1 MQRIKNIVSNP
12 VVREGV
18 PLLGLYWLYSS
29 IRHFVALDNPY
40 QAFHNAFKLIHL
52 EEQLGIFYEPTIQS
66 WLVEHALGVV
76 RVANEFYT
84 LGYFPV
90 LILCAVLLYR
100 FSPQRF
106 RIFKWTFMLG
116 LGFALI
122 SFSVFPLAPPRM
134 LPEVGFVD
142 TQWMFGSNL
151 YRQES
156 VLSFYNPY
164 AAMPSLHFGW
174 ALLVGLV
181 ACSSHRRILKVLG
194 VLYPCCMA
202 IVIVTT
208 GHHYFLDIVGGGVVI
223 ALAHSIVRM
232 LPRAFPVP
240 TLGTAGVRL
249 GGTWLRSVRASG
261 FGHSRRLL
269 SRLQFSHLVPP
280 HIENLFE
287 GINVRSRRRSRII
300 WAAYHAR
307 RQARRDSCSITRDI
321 LSLNMRPPL

>member
-1 MQRIKNIVSNP
+1 MRGIKNIISNP
-12 VVREGV
+12 VVREGA

-29 IRHFVALDNPY
+29 IRHFVACDNPY
-40 QAFHNAFKLIHL
+40 EAFHNAFKLIHL
-52 EEQLGIFYEPTIQS
+52 ERQLGIFYEPTIQS
-66 WLVEHALGVV
+66 WLVKHAMGVV

-100 FSPQRF
+100 FCPQRF
-106 RIFKWTFMLG
+106 QTFKLTFMLG

-122 SFSVFPLAPPRM
+122 SFAAFPLAPPRM
-134 LPEVGFVD
+134 LPEAGFVD
-142 TQWMFGSNL
+142 TQGVYGSNL
-151 YRQES
+151 YGQKS

-181 ACSSHRRILKVLG
+181 ACSFDRRVLKTVG

-208 GHHYFLDIVGGGVVI
+208 GHHYFLDIVGGAIVVTS
-223 ALAHSIVRM
+223 AFSVVRM
-232 LPRAFPVP
+232 LPRVLP
-240 TLGTAGVRL
+240 TLAPAVAVVKTGGV
-249 GGTWLRSVRASG
+249 WLKSVRSSG
-261 FGHSRRLL
+261 FGRSWPSPLL
-269 SRLQFSHLVPP
+269 VHFIYLAQAQFRS
-280 HIENLFE
+280 LFR
-287 GINVRSRRRSRII
+287 GISARSGRRSGII
-300 WAAYHAR
+300 WAAFSDPHYTR
-307 RQARRDSCSITRDI
+307 RNELSITRDI